1 VLAKARKTRRIAMPK
16 RDIDKKRVRITAA
29 PPKDSAIVKVDEVFI
44 VVTQAFCQNGHNLV
58 QDGGESFDGY
68 PGIQLLLDDGKGHTG
83 SFFLSPFHGDGSKKG
98 KTDWAVGT
106 KLQIRCP
113 TCKTSLPVLAKCHC
127 DPQISPNGGD
137 LVKLFLSPALTDS
150 HILALCNVW
159 GCRKSR
165 TIDNWNIISEYLDGQ
180 ISD

>member
-1 VLAKARKTRRIAMPK
+1 MPK
-16 RDIDKKRVRITAA
+16 KDVDKGRLKIASVPPPESSIIRV
-29 PPKDSAIVKVDEVFI
+29 DDVFI

-58 QDGGESFDGY
+58 AQDNELFDDY
-68 PGIQLLLDDGKGHTG
+68 PGIKLRLSDGRGDTG
-83 SFFLSPFHGDGSKKG
+83 VVYLSPFHGDGSKKG
-98 KTDWAVGT
+98 KTDWAAGT
-106 KLQIRCP
+106 KLQVRCP
-113 TCKTSLPVLAKCHC
+113 ICDVQLPVLAKCHC
-127 DPQISPNGGD
+127 DPKISPNGGD

-165 TIDNWNIISEYLDGQ
+165 TIDNWHIISEYLSGQ

>member
-1 VLAKARKTRRIAMPK
+1 MPK
-16 RDIDKKRVRITAA
+16 KDVDKGRVKIASV
-29 PPKDSAIVKVDEVFI
+29 PPPDSSIIRVDDVFI

-58 QDGGESFDGY
+58 ENDNELFDGY
-68 PGIQLLLDDGKGHTG
+68 PGIKLRLCDGHGASG
-83 SFFLSPFHGDGSKKG
+83 IVFLSPFHGDGSKKG
-98 KTDWAVGT
+98 KADWPAGT
-106 KLQIRCP
+106 KLQVRCP
-113 TCKTSLPVLAKCHC
+113 TCDAQLPVLAKCHC
-127 DPQISPNGGD
+127 DPAISKGGGD

-165 TIDNWNIISEYLDGQ
+165 TIDNWHIISEYLSGQ

>member
-1 VLAKARKTRRIAMPK
+1 MPK
-16 RDIDKKRVRITAA
+16 RDVDKGRVKIASV
-29 PPKDSAIVKVDEVFI
+29 PPPESSIIRVDDVFI

-58 QDGGESFDGY
+58 IDDGARFDDY
-68 PGIQLLLDDGKGHTG
+68 PGIKLSLDDGKGGTG
-83 SFFLSPFHGDGSKKG
+83 DVYLSPFHGDGSKKG
-98 KTDWAVGT
+98 KTDWAEGT

-113 TCKTSLPVLAKCHC
+113 ICRSQLPVLAKCHC
-127 DPQISPNGGD
+127 DTKISKTGGV

-165 TIDNWNIISEYLDGQ
+165 TIDNWHIISEYLDGQ

>member
-1 VLAKARKTRRIAMPK
+1 MPK
-16 RDIDKKRVRITAA
+16 KDVDKGRLKIASVPPPESSIIRV
-29 PPKDSAIVKVDEVFI
+29 DDVFI

-58 QDGGESFDGY
+58 EAGNEHFDDY
-68 PGIQLLLDDGKGHTG
+68 PGIKLQLSDGAGVCG
-83 SFFLSPFHGDGSKKG
+83 VVYLSPFHGDGSKKG
-98 KTDWAVGT
+98 KTDWPVGT

-113 TCKTSLPVLAKCHC
+113 TCETQLPVLAKCHC
-127 DPQISPNGGD
+127 DPAISKTGGD

-165 TIDNWNIISEYLDGQ
+165 TIDNWHIISEYLSGQ

>member
-1 VLAKARKTRRIAMPK
+1 MPK
-16 RDIDKKRVRITAA
+16 RDVDKVRVKIASV
-29 PPKDSAIVKVDEVFI
+29 PPADSSIIRVDEVFI

-58 QDGGESFDGY
+58 LDDGEQFDGY
-68 PGIQLLLDDGKGHTG
+68 PGIKLLLDDGKGSTG
-83 SFFLSPFHGDGSKKG
+83 NVFLSPFHGDISKKG
-98 KTDWAVGT
+98 KIDWAEGT
-106 KLQIRCP
+106 KLHVCCP
-113 TCKTSLPVLAKCHC
+113 TCKSQLPVLAKCHC
-127 DPQISPNGGD
+127 DSTISKNGGD

-165 TIDNWNIISEYLDGQ
+165 TIDNWLIISEYLDGQ